1 MPAQR
6 RDSNPS
12 TTPGLRPLGIRAW
25 RASTRSAVASPGL
38 PTSSNIVLGYCATCA
53 RWEGGGSRRC
63 RSRRA
68 SGGIAAKH
76 LAERTSLGPIQ
87 SVSSR
92 QAEVTTSTRIHC
104 RWTRFAAFNGILV
117 SVVLGAFIG
126 VLPALFCAI
135 QFISYLSS
143 TLAEP
148 SRNRDLGARC
158 ESKSR
163 DPSLPIS

>member
-1 MPAQR
+1 MGR
-6 RDSNPS
+6 
-12 TTPGLRPLGIRAW
+12 G
-25 RASTRSAVASPGL
+25 AVA
-38 PTSSNIVLGYCATCA
+38 LGA
-53 RWEGGGSRRC
+53 RLGALLQSILLNGHRF
-63 RSRRA
+63 
-68 SGGIAAKH
+68 
-76 LAERTSLGPIQ
+76 GPIQ